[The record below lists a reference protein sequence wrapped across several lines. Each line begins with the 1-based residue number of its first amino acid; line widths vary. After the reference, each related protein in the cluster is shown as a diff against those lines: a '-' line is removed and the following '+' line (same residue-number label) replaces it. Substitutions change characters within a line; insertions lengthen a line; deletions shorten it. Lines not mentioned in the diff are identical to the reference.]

1 MNYDKSNIQPI
12 PDGIEQQDQFI
23 ASKAKEGYL
32 FQTDAEDYFIFTKGT
47 LPWRELQDVV
57 IGRPGYDN
65 YLVNYVYYHRQQ
77 ISLIDTTNSS
87 ILIYLHFH
95 NIVLIVHQTDKDGN
109 KAGFRNNPDRN
120 WNLQRIGNDWY
131 MGRTEFTPYAL
142 EITPNGE
149 YRMQYRDISGTR
161 CDDAYL
167 QQELDIMIKYI
178 KPNDICLQTIH
189 RATTGILLQYCK
201 EVYVVV
207 WDGRVY
213 QYDINKEIMNR
224 QMRNQYANEPR
235 LHILFGF
242 GMEK

>member
-1 MNYDKSNIQPI
+1 M
-12 PDGIEQQDQFI
+12 
-23 ASKAKEGYL
+23 
-32 FQTDAEDYFIFTKGT
+32 
-47 LPWRELQDVV
+47 
-57 IGRPGYDN
+57 
-65 YLVNYVYYHRQQ
+65 YYSH
-77 ISLIDTTNSS
+77 D
-87 ILIYLHFH
+87 
-95 NIVLIVHQTDKDGN
+95 IVLIVHQTDKDGN

-167 QQELDIMIKYI
+167 QQELDIMKKYI
-178 KPNDICLQTIH
+178 KQNDICLQTIH
-189 RATTGILLQYCK
+189 RATTGVLLQYCK

-207 WDGRVY
+207 WDSRVY
-213 QYDINKEIMNR
+213 QYVLIEEIMNR

-235 LHILFGF
+235 LHILYGF

>member
-1 MNYDKSNIQPI
+1 
-12 PDGIEQQDQFI
+12 
-23 ASKAKEGYL
+23 
-32 FQTDAEDYFIFTKGT
+32 
-47 LPWRELQDVV
+47 
-57 IGRPGYDN
+57 
-65 YLVNYVYYHRQQ
+65 
-77 ISLIDTTNSS
+77 
-87 ILIYLHFH
+87 
-95 NIVLIVHQTDKDGN
+95 
-109 KAGFRNNPDRN
+109 
-120 WNLQRIGNDWY
+120 

-167 QQELDIMIKYI
+167 QQELDIMKKYI

-189 RATTGILLQYCK
+189 RATTGVLLQYCK

-207 WDGRVY
+207 WDSRVY
-213 QYDINKEIMNR
+213 QYVLIEEIMNR

-235 LHILFGF
+235 LHILYGF